1 MYVVVLVLG
10 FAAVAAGIAA
20 VGLGFSIKE
29 FSLGGTLLIAGTTA
43 FVGGLMMI
51 AVAGAIREL
60 RRIAEALAIRPAPR
74 LLRPGEPFDA
84 YGPGAFRPPAGS
96 PRVPMPAPMPAP
108 TPGPAEASGSA
119 EVELRFA
126 EPPPALQ
133 AEGAAAA
140 EPPAVIE
147 TPETVPLSP
156 EARSQ
161 EQPQP
166 EPDLHQ
172 AEPQRRAPFDAIW
185 PPRDQAPAVLGA
197 GEEEAPLRDEDRADE
212 AKPEPPHAVSIL
224 KSGVVDG
231 MAYTLY
237 SDGSIEA
244 ELPSG
249 TVRFASITELREH
262 LAKTE

>member
-1 MYVVVLVLG
+1 MYVIVLLLG
-10 FAAVAAGIAA
+10 CAAVAAGIAA

-43 FVGGLMMI
+43 CVGGLVMI

-60 RRIAEALAIRPAPR
+60 RRIAEALTHRPAPR
-74 LLRPGEPFDA
+74 FLRPGEPLDA

-96 PRVPMPAPMPAP
+96 PRMPVP
-108 TPGPAEASGSA
+108 TPVPAEASGPPEA
-119 EVELRFA
+119 ELRFA
-126 EPPPALQ
+126 EPPPPGLP
-133 AEGAAAA
+133 AEAAAAA

-147 TPETVPLSP
+147 APEAVPLSP
-156 EARSQ
+156 DER
-161 EQPQP
+161 
-166 EPDLHQ
+166 
-172 AEPQRRAPFDAIW
+172 QRRPPFEAIW
-185 PPRDQAPAVLGA
+185 PPRDEASAARGA
-197 GEEEAPLRDEDRADE
+197 EEEAPLHDDDRSDA